1 MGPVGIIQRKNL
13 DEPDEVR
20 HGEHG
25 RVELTTVGANTI
37 GRGVLEPGWRWSIH
51 MAPIVGTPLCPIHH
65 VQVVL
70 SGRFGVRMANGEEI
84 ELGPNDIADVPPNHD
99 AWVIG
104 DEPVVLLD
112 MAGNIGVA
120 GVPAEHERV
129 LTTILMT
136 DIVDSTRTAD
146 RMGDLTWKQLL
157 ADHDRLVRVQLS
169 RFRGTEVSTTG
180 DGFVATFDGAV
191 AALRC
196 ANAIR
201 AEVRELGIEVRVGVH
216 TGEIER
222 LPSGI
227 GGLTV
232 HAAAR
237 IMSLAGPSEVLASST
252 TRSLAEGSGLVFQD
266 GGSHEVKGLA
276 RPVDVAFLLQ

>member
-1 MGPVGIIQRKNL
+1 MSDIQRKNL
-13 DEPDEVR
+13 DVPDEVR
-20 HGEHG
+20 TGDHG
-25 RVELTTVGANTI
+25 RVELTTVGGSTI
-37 GRGVLEPGWRWSIH
+37 GRGVLEPGWRWSVH

-65 VQVVL
+65 LQVVL
-70 SGRFGVRMANGEEI
+70 SGRFGVRMADGEEV

-104 DEPVVLLD
+104 EEPVVLLD

-120 GVPAEHERV
+120 GVPAEYERV

-157 ADHDRLVRVQLS
+157 ADHDRLVRVQLT

-201 AEVRELGIEVRVGVH
+201 TEVRELGIEVRAGVH

-222 LPSGI
+222 LPTGI

-237 IMSLAGPSEVLASST
+237 IMSLAGPSEVLTSST
-252 TRSLAEGSGLVFQD
+252 TRTLAEGTGLVFED
-266 GGSHEVKGLA
+266 AGAHEVKGFSRPIEVARLLA
-276 RPVDVAFLLQ
+276 PA